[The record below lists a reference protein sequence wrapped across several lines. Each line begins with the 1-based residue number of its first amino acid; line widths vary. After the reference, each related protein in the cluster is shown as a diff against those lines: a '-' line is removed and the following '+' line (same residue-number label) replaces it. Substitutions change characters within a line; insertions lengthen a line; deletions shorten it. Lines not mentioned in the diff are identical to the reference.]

1 MFLWMR
7 NLNAVFTSLHVY
19 TLSCNVRFSIQ
30 VKILI
35 DASSVM
41 TDIDL
46 YKHSNGSKLF
56 PSRTCKD
63 LRKSQPTLKSGAVVK
78 FIYR

>member
-1 MFLWMR
+1 MMKYDNSPF
-7 NLNAVFTSLHVY
+7 
-19 TLSCNVRFSIQ
+19 Q

-35 DASSVM
+35 DVSLAL
-41 TDIDL
+41 TDVDL

-63 LRKSQPTLKSGAVVK
+63 LKQSQPALKSGEVEK
-78 FIYR
+78 FVGNHGVQ